1 MGKAYPSMPEF
12 TTLKQKVQKLEE
24 RVYSHDNKFAEHQT
38 IIDTTN
44 FNVQM
49 MQMTV
54 NDHDEKIE
62 ERSYLHNEVVMKM
75 KEQLDAMQKALE
87 DLTKLVNA
95 KTQVIRK
102 DSGKKGRVETT
113 VSDPKDYMG
122 SLERL
127 REELLESLASKDD
140 LDLLAKRVES
150 LESLTSGLS
159 KEQERTNREIEAI
172 NERLKALERQ
182 LADKVSCDQYDGLL
196 ALINQLRSAG
206 DGKETQ
212 PIGPIVSSKDINL
225 IREIASKFAD
235 LETRVNT
242 LSK

>member
-12 TTLKQKVQKLEE
+12 TALKQKVQKLEE

-54 NDHDEKIE
+54 NEHDEKIE
-62 ERSYLHNEVVMKM
+62 ERSYFHNKIVMKM

-102 DSGKKGRVETT
+102 DSGRKSKVET
-113 VSDPKDYMG
+113 VISDPKDYIG

-140 LDLLAKRVES
+140 LNLLAKRIES
-150 LESLTSGLS
+150 LESLTSDLN
-159 KEQERTNREIEAI
+159 KEQEKTNKEIEAI
-172 NERLKALERQ
+172 NERLKALEKQ
-182 LADKVSCDQYDGLL
+182 LLDKVGCDQYDSLL
-196 ALINQLRSAG
+196 ALINQLKSPG
-206 DGKETQ
+206 DGKEVQ
-212 PIGPIVSSKDINL
+212 PIGPIISSKDVNL
-225 IREIASKFAD
+225 IKEIASKFSD